1 MSVSEA
7 DGMYPSLQG
16 KLKRPGKAM
25 PWAWLEEPSE
35 LVEFYGLGIWEGI
48 VLSSICHHHNNSN
61 ENKFKIPKVYK
72 RKIQT
77 SLLANS
83 LLRIYTHY

>member
-1 MSVSEA
+1 
-7 DGMYPSLQG
+7 
-16 KLKRPGKAM
+16 M

-61 ENKFKIPKVYK
+61 ENNCIHSTPE
-72 RKIQT
+72 QQ
-77 SLLANS
+77 
-83 LLRIYTHY
+83 